1 MRQVNIRWQKGVIK
15 LLFIILMVFMGN
27 AIASPYI
34 KVDTREAIKSLL
46 TDAKAYYEEKEFEQ
60 AAASLERAL
69 RIDPRNPILWHN
81 LAGSRLAQEDWK
93 RAANL
98 AQKSNALAGS
108 DKRYKRLRIRNWVV
122 ITLACEGM
130 SDTVCTRE
138 ARNRAQALARTLS
151 RR

>member
-1 MRQVNIRWQKGVIK
+1 MNQISIHWQRGLIN
-15 LLFIILMVFMGN
+15 LLLITLMAFMGN

-46 TDAKAYYEEKEFEQ
+46 GDAKTYYEAKEFEQ

-69 RIDPRNPILWHN
+69 RIDPHNPILWHN

-130 SDTVCTRE
+130 EDSVCTHE
-138 ARNRAQALARTLS
+138 ARNRAQALARTL